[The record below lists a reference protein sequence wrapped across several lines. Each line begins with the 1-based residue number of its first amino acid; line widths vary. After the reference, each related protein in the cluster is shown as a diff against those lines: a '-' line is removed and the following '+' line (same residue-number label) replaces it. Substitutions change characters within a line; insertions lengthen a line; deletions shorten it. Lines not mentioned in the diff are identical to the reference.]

1 MSYSLTRAVEEEL
14 RASSLV
20 DGSYNLSS
28 FAADTD
34 REVERLNA
42 QVDLFWNQE
51 LRLYQQLGVR
61 DGMSL
66 LDCGCGSGYLLKKLQ
81 EAFPGLQCTGIE
93 IEETLVTLAKKA
105 MAGNG
110 TQIFQQP
117 IMAVGFPDHSYDF
130 VISRLVLE
138 H

>member
-20 DGSYNLSS
+20 DGSYNISS

-51 LRLYQQLGVR
+51 LRLYQQFELR

-66 LDCGCGSGYLLKKLQ
+66 LDCGCGSGYLLKKLH
-81 EAFPGLQCTGIE
+81 ESFPGLQCTGIE
-93 IEETLVTLAKKA
+93 IDETLVALAKKA
-105 MAGNG
+105 IAGNG
-110 TQIFQQP
+110 TQIFQRP
-117 IMAVGFPDHSYDF
+117 ITALGFPDGCYDF
-130 VISRLVLE
+130 
-138 H
+138 